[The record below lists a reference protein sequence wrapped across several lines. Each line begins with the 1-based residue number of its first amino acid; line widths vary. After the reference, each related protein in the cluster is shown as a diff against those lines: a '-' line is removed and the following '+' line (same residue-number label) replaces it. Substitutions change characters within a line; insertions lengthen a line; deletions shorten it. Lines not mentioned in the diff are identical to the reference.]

1 MSKEPAVV
9 IPRSL
14 DSDVVPVGEHRG
26 AEPLDAPALTPGAPP
41 PRGPV
46 PLGAGGTLIVPEA
59 LGGGTLHGEGADLS
73 GLLEEALRQLSEPP
87 AAPASSTPQSAL
99 PPSGARPRSHEDSHA
114 PRSQSG
120 VVPGP
125 ASRRGTQPTSLVPG
139 SMVGQYELIR
149 ELGRGGMGVV
159 YLARDPRLGRR
170 VALKLLQTVD
180 PEWTRRFLVEARAT
194 AQFNHE
200 NIVVIHEVGVH
211 EDSPFMVLEYLQGQT
226 LASLLEASGA
236 IQVKRAVEIMA
247 SVLRA
252 LSSAQELGIVHRDL
266 KPENIFLTDSG
277 VVKVLDFGIAKV
289 LRGDQGA
296 DVLERT
302 GGGDASR
309 FGGDGTKSSFA
320 GTLAYMSPEQWETRQ
335 DIDHRA
341 DIWASGVILFEMLAG
356 RRPLTA
362 VDFGLYHEVVN
373 LDTPMPSLADVA
385 PSVPRELALA
395 VDRCLKK
402 RREERYSG
410 ARELLQDIEP
420 FLPGR
425 FQPWRL
431 FDRRPYTGLRSF
443 QEDDAPLF
451 FGRSREIA
459 AFVSRIHDWPLSA
472 IVGPSGVGKSSFVR
486 AGVVPAL
493 RSFGVEWQ
501 VLVTRPGRQ
510 PLLALANQL
519 APLVGGVA
527 VGGDASA
534 QQQNLGIRLA
544 HEPGY
549 LGTVLR
555 AAYRETRQKFVI
567 FVDQFEELYTLCPDP
582 AQRRTFAQCLA
593 GAADDATSPVR
604 VIVSIRSDFLGRVGE
619 DAHFMSEVSKGLF
632 FLGPPGPEGLRE
644 ALVSPAEMVDYRFES
659 EAMVREMLTYLE
671 KTPGALPLLQF
682 TAAELWEHKDDKRKL
697 LTVESY
703 RAMGG
708 IAGALASH
716 ADRVVEKL
724 TPEGRTL
731 CRTLFL
737 QLVTA
742 ERTRAIREVDELRQL
757 ANSAPEFD
765 EVLAQLVESRLLVVQ
780 TGGGSGGAT
789 VEIVHES
796 LIEAW
801 LTLRRWLE
809 ESHEDSMF
817 LEQLR
822 AAARQWEA
830 KRRDP
835 GLLWGGEMAEELERF
850 GRRHKRELPE
860 VVRDFA
866 RAAAAA
872 RVRRARLKRRLTV
885 AAAVTLCGL
894 LAAAT
899 IALVVVSEARTA
911 AERNAVA
918 ATAARRDAQRRL
930 EEVQEKERQRLLAQ
944 EQSLKATQRAVAAD
958 KTVELTNDELARK
971 NVELTH
977 ALEVAKSER
986 IAAMNAQRDAEH
998 QEAQARAS
1006 EERAQK
1012 AAAELEVLLKR
1023 ERGRS
1028 ERLSKQ
1034 LGSSVVEVL
1043 K

>member
-1 MSKEPAVV
+1 MPKEPAVV
-9 IPRSL
+9 VPRSL
-14 DSDVVPVGEHRG
+14 DSDVVPIGERGEVESHAHAPLSPSFQHGVGG
-26 AEPLDAPALTPGAPP
+26 TVVAPQAL
-41 PRGPV
+41 
-46 PLGAGGTLIVPEA
+46 GGTLVPDFEELSA
-59 LGGGTLHGEGADLS
+59 LLS
-73 GLLEEALRQLSEPP
+73 PGQSAAGPASPP
-87 AAPASSTPQSAL
+87 NAAPS
-99 PPSGARPRSHEDSHA
+99 PPSSGAR
-114 PRSQSG
+114 
-120 VVPGP
+120 
-125 ASRRGTQPTSLVPG
+125 SRRGEQRGHGDSGVASFSPTVQRSLAPG

-211 EDSPFMVLEYLQGQT
+211 EESPFMVLEYLQGQT
-226 LASLLEASGA
+226 LASLLEGSGA
-236 IQVKRAVEIMA
+236 LQLKRAVEIMV

-277 VVKVLDFGIAKV
+277 IVKVLDFGIAKV

-296 DVLERT
+296 DVLDRSVGPE
-302 GGGDASR
+302 SVR
-309 FGGDGTKSSFA
+309 FGGDANKSSFA
-320 GTLAYMSPEQWETRQ
+320 GTLAYMSPEQWETRH

-341 DIWASGVILFEMLAG
+341 DIWAVGVILFEMLAG
-356 RRPLTA
+356 RRPLAA
-362 VDFGLYHEVVN
+362 VDFGLYHEVAN
-373 LDTPMPSLADVA
+373 LDAPMPSLAEAA
-385 PSVPRELALA
+385 PELPRELCAA
-395 VDRCLKK
+395 VDRCLRK
-402 RREERYSG
+402 RRDERYRS
-410 ARELLQDIEP
+410 ARELLQDLEP

-431 FDRRPYTGLRSF
+431 FDKRPYTGLRSF

-519 APLVGGVA
+519 APLLGGL
-527 VGGDASA
+527 GTGRDAEA
-534 QQQNLGIRLA
+534 QHQNLGIRLA

-555 AAYRETRQKFVI
+555 AAYRETGQKFVI

-582 AQRRTFAQCLA
+582 AHRRLFAQCLA
-593 GAADDATSPVR
+593 GAADDATAPVR
-604 VIVSIRSDFLGRVGE
+604 VIVSLRSDFLGRVGE
-619 DAHFMSEVSKGLF
+619 DAHFMSEISKGLF
-632 FLGPPGPEGLRE
+632 FLGTPGPEGLRE

-659 EAMVREMLTYLE
+659 EDMVREMLTYLE

-708 IAGALASH
+708 ISGALASH

-724 TPEGRTL
+724 TPEGRAL
-731 CRTLFL
+731 CRTVFL

-757 ANSAPEFD
+757 ANGAPEFE
-765 EVLAQLVESRLLVVQ
+765 EVLSQMVESRLLVVQ

-830 KRRDP
+830 KRRDS

-850 GRRHKRELPE
+850 HRRHKRELPE
-860 VVRDFA
+860 VVRDFV
-866 RAAAAA
+866 RATAAA
-872 RVRRARLKRRLTV
+872 RVRRASLKRRLMI
-885 AAAVTLCGL
+885 AAAVTLTGL
-894 LAAAT
+894 LAAASV
-899 IALVVVSEARTA
+899 ALVVVSDARTT
-911 AERNAVA
+911 AERNAEE
-918 ATAARRDAQRRL
+918 ATAARREAQRRL

-944 EQSLKATQRAVAAD
+944 EQTREATQRAVAAD
-958 KTVELTNDELARK
+958 KTVELTSEELARK
-971 NVELTH
+971 NVELTA

-986 IAAMNAQRDAEH
+986 IVAMNAQRDAEH
-998 QEAQARAS
+998 QEAQARAA
-1006 EERAQK
+1006 EDKAQK
-1012 AAAELEVLLKR
+1012 AATELAVLLNR
-1023 ERGRS
+1023 ERARS
-1028 ERLSKQ
+1028 ERLGKQ
-1034 LGSSVVEVL
+1034 LGSSVVEEL

>member
-1 MSKEPAVV
+1 MPKEPAVV
-9 IPRSL
+9 VPRSL
-14 DSDVVPVGEHRG
+14 DSDVVPIGERGDAESPHAHSPVSPPFQQGVGG
-26 AEPLDAPALTPGAPP
+26 TVVAPQAL
-41 PRGPV
+41 
-46 PLGAGGTLIVPEA
+46 GGTLVPDFDELSA
-59 LGGGTLHGEGADLS
+59 LLS
-73 GLLEEALRQLSEPP
+73 PGQSATAPAGVP
-87 AAPASSTPQSAL
+87 NAAPPVSL
-99 PPSGARPRSHEDSHA
+99 PSSGAR
-114 PRSQSG
+114 
-120 VVPGP
+120 
-125 ASRRGTQPTSLVPG
+125 SRRSDHRGHGDSGMASFSPTNQRTLAPG

-180 PEWTRRFLVEARAT
+180 PEWTRRFLIEARAT

-211 EDSPFMVLEYLQGQT
+211 EESPFMVLEYLQGQT
-226 LASLLEASGA
+226 LASLLGSGA
-236 IQVKRAVEIMA
+236 LQLKRAVEIMV

-277 VVKVLDFGIAKV
+277 IVKVLDFGIAKV

-296 DVLERT
+296 DVLDRSVGPES
-302 GGGDASR
+302 AR
-309 FGGDGTKSSFA
+309 FGGDANKSSFA

-335 DIDHRA
+335 DIDHRS
-341 DIWASGVILFEMLAG
+341 DIWAVGVILFEMLAG
-356 RRPLTA
+356 RRPFAA
-362 VDFGLYHEVVN
+362 VDFGLYHEVAN
-373 LDTPMPSLADVA
+373 LDAPAPSLADAA
-385 PSVPRELALA
+385 PELPRELCAA
-395 VDRCLKK
+395 VDRCLRK
-402 RREERYSG
+402 RRDERYRS
-410 ARELLQDIEP
+410 ARELLQDLEP

-431 FDRRPYTGLRSF
+431 FDRRPYTGLRAF
-443 QEDDAPLF
+443 QEDDAALF

-459 AFVSRIHDWPLSA
+459 AFVSRIHEWPLSA

-519 APLVGGVA
+519 APLVGAAGTSR
-527 VGGDASA
+527 DAQA
-534 QQQNLGIRLA
+534 QHQNLGIRLA

-549 LGTVLR
+549 LGTALR
-555 AAYRETRQKFVI
+555 AAHRETGQKFVI

-582 AQRRTFAQCLA
+582 VQRRIFAQCLA
-593 GAADDATSPVR
+593 GAADDATAPVR
-604 VIVSIRSDFLGRVGE
+604 VIVSLRSDFLGRVGE
-619 DAHFMSEVSKGLF
+619 DAHFMSEISKGLF
-632 FLGPPGPEGLRE
+632 FLGTPGPEGLRE

-659 EAMVREMLTYLE
+659 EDMVREMLTSLE

-724 TPEGRTL
+724 TPEGRAL
-731 CRTLFL
+731 CRTVCL

-742 ERTRAIREVDELRQL
+742 ERTRAIREVEELRQL
-757 ANSAPEFD
+757 ANGAPEFD
-765 EVLAQLVESRLLVVQ
+765 EVLSQMVESRLLVVQ

-830 KRRDP
+830 KRRDS

-850 GRRHKRELPE
+850 QRRHKRELPE
-860 VVRDFA
+860 VVRDFV
-866 RAAAAA
+866 RATEAA
-872 RVRRARLKRRLTV
+872 RVRRAGRKRRLMI
-885 AAAVTLCGL
+885 AAAVTLTGL
-894 LAAAT
+894 LAAASV
-899 IALVVVSEARTA
+899 ALVVVSDARTT
-911 AERNAVA
+911 AERNAEE

-944 EQSLKATQRAVAAD
+944 EQTREATQRAVAAD
-958 KTVELTNDELARK
+958 KTVELTSEELARK
-971 NVELTH
+971 NVELTQ

-986 IAAMNAQRDAEH
+986 VVAMNAQRDAEH

-1006 EERAQK
+1006 EDKAQK
-1012 AAAELEVLLKR
+1012 SAAELEVLLRK
-1023 ERGRS
+1023 ERARS
-1028 ERLSKQ
+1028 ERLGKQ